1 MLRKMIPYTDFD
13 GKQGEYEAYFNLTK
27 TECMD
32 LDLEYEEEGGL
43 LEHLKSL
50 FRNRENGEI
59 PKKPA
64 VDFIKLLVERS
75 YGVRPKED
83 RSLFLKEDEDG
94 KPLVRKF
101 KKHPAY
107 DAFVYALLSGEESL
121 DDFAANVLPNVPDV
135 DMATA
140 RKKLEEE
147 GFGDLLKQAD
157 QKEA

>member
-1 MLRKMIPYTDFD
+1 MLRKMIPYTDYD
-13 GKQGEYEAYFNLTK
+13 GNKQEYEAYFNLTK

-43 LEHLKSL
+43 LEHLKNL
-50 FRNRENGEI
+50 FRNRKDGEI

-83 RSLFLKEDEDG
+83 RSLFLKEDENG
-94 KPLVRKF
+94 RPLARKF
-101 KKHPAY
+101 RQHPAY

-121 DDFAANVLPNVPDV
+121 DDFAAGVLPNVPDA
-135 DMATA
+135 DMNEA
-140 RKKLEEE
+140 RAKLRAE
-147 GFGDLLKQAD
+147 GFGDLLPEEVPTA
-157 QKEA
+157 

>member
-13 GKQGEYEAYFNLTK
+13 GNQGEYEAYFNLTK

-43 LEHLKSL
+43 LEHLKNL
-50 FRNRENGEI
+50 FKDRVNGEI
-59 PKKPA
+59 PRKPA
-64 VDFIKLLVERS
+64 VDFIKLLVERA

-101 KKHPAY
+101 KQHPAY
-107 DAFVYALLSGEESL
+107 DAFVYALLSGEEPL
-121 DDFAANVLPNVPDV
+121 DDFAAAVLPNVSDV
-135 DMATA
+135 NMDEA
-140 RKKLEEE
+140 KKRLREE
-147 GFGDLLKQAD
+147 GFGDLLP
-157 QKEA
+157 KETQTV